1 MVILGQ
7 RSRTME
13 LRDQA
18 FDPEQI
24 AAMLRAYQ
32 GVCRT
37 VGLVGRDDPFN
48 DDPLNMVVAKHII
61 ELAQS
66 GTRNPTVLYMLA
78 MREFKKNP
86 Q

>member
-1 MVILGQ
+1 MAISPLF
-7 RSRTME
+7 RN
-13 LRDQA
+13 QA
-18 FDPEQI
+18 FDPDQT
-24 AAMLRAYQ
+24 AAMLKAYQ

-37 VGLVGRDDPFN
+37 VGLADRDDPFN
-48 DDPLNMVVAKHII
+48 DDPLNMVVAKQII

-66 GTRNPTVLYMLA
+66 GTRNPTILYMLA